1 MSTQRQLSKE
11 GKLLLTNVI
20 PQLEKLKA
28 GGSILITDSPS
39 RLPRIR
45 RHLYNY
51 FEGIGAKLYYRTIA
65 ESPTTLRVICK
76 DLTPASATSEL
87 SFVENFFIDQ
97 LSACETHAEAQ
108 KVVSQAYALGKLDD
122 KQAIEAIEEYERQTE
137 HKEEI
142 KPAKLGEELKTDLDD
157 AFVLVNPTLSG
168 GKATNGKDQK

>member
-11 GKLLLTNVI
+11 GRLLLTNVI

-39 RLPRIR
+39 RLPRVR

-76 DLTPASATSEL
+76 DLTPTSATSEL
-87 SFVENFFIDQ
+87 SFVETFFIDQ
-97 LSACETHAEAQ
+97 LSTCETHAEAQ

-122 KQAIEAIEEYERQTE
+122 RQAIEAIEEYERQMGV
-137 HKEEI
+137 KEET
-142 KPAKLGEELKTDLDD
+142 KKASLLSEEPKTPDLDD
-157 AFVLVNPTLSG
+157 PFVLVNPTFG
-168 GKATNGKDQK
+168 DG